1 MLKSGRELERG
12 SEKNDMGIFDR
23 FKKREKAS
31 PVGIWLGGGD
41 DICCP
46 GYTSL
51 DHCPEILAACNIIA
65 ELIASVTI
73 HLMENTKNGD
83 VRIENELSRKIDIDP
98 EINMTRFT
106 WMHGIMM
113 DLQLYGSGNAIVIP
127 HTYKGYLQSLE
138 PIAAS
143 RVSFDHIGY
152 RDYRVVVD
160 GKRYDPDNVLHF
172 VMNPDKTYK
181 WKGQGYT
188 IVLRDLARNL
198 KQAAATERAFMES
211 KWKPTVIVKV
221 DAFTEEFSDPSYRRK
236 MLDEYVRGSEAGEP
250 WVVPA
255 EQFQVEQIKPLS
267 LKDLAID
274 DTVKLDR
281 RMVAALIGI
290 PAFLLGVGEYNQGE
304 YNSFI
309 QGKIMSLV
317 KSLMQEMTKKLIM
330 SDSWYLQGNVWSLMD
345 YDIEKVSRVLLSGA
359 DRGYV
364 NGDEWRD
371 RMHMSPAGLDEFKI
385 LENYIPYDMSGFQ
398 KKLEGESNG

>member
-1 MLKSGRELERG
+1 
-12 SEKNDMGIFDR
+12 MGVFDR
-23 FKKREKAS
+23 FKKRNAG

-41 DICCP
+41 EICCS

-51 DHCPEILAACNIIA
+51 DQCPEIVAACNIIA

-83 VRIENELSRKIDIDP
+83 VRIENELSRKIDINP
-98 EINMTRFT
+98 EKHMTRFT

-127 HTYKGYLQSLE
+127 HTYKGYLQSME

-143 RVSFDHIGY
+143 RVTFDHIGY

-160 GKRYDPDNVLHF
+160 GKRYDPDSVLHF

-181 WKGQGYT
+181 WKGRGYT
-188 IVLRDLARNL
+188 LALTDLARNL
-198 KQAAATERAFMES
+198 KQASSTERAFMES
-211 KWKPTVIVKV
+211 KWKPSVIVKV
-221 DAFTEEFSDPSYRRK
+221 DAFTDEFSDPSGRQK
-236 MLDEYVRGSEAGEP
+236 LLDSYVKSATAGEP
-250 WVVPA
+250 WLIPA
-255 EQFQVEQIKPLS
+255 EQFEVEQIKPLS

-274 DTVKLDR
+274 DTLKLDR

-290 PAFLLGVGEYNQGE
+290 PAFMLGVGEYNQAE

-309 QGKIMSLV
+309 QGKIMGLV
-317 KSLMQEMTKKLIM
+317 KSLMQEMTKKLIL

-345 YDIEKVSRVLLSGA
+345 YDIEKVSKVLLAGA

-385 LENYIPYDMSGFQ
+385 LENYIPWDMSGQ
-398 KKLEGESNG
+398 QAKLAQEGEKNG

>member
-1 MLKSGRELERG
+1 
-12 SEKNDMGIFDR
+12 MGIFDR
-23 FKKREKAS
+23 FSKTQKRSAS
-31 PVGIWLGGGD
+31 QVGLWLGGGD
-41 DICCP
+41 EICCT
-46 GYTSL
+46 GYTRL
-51 DHCPEILAACNIIA
+51 DHCPEIVAACNIIA

-73 HLMENTKNGD
+73 HLMENTKDGD
-83 VRIENELSRKIDIDP
+83 VRIENELSRKIDINP
-98 EINMTRFT
+98 EKNMTRFT

-127 HTYKGYLQSLE
+127 HTHKGYLESLE

-152 RDYRVVVD
+152 RDYKVVVD
-160 GKRYDPDNVLHF
+160 GSRVYRPENVLHF
-172 VMNPDKTYK
+172 VLNPDKTYK

-198 KQAAATERAFMES
+198 KQAAETERAFMES
-211 KWKPTVIVKV
+211 KWKPSVIVKV
-221 DAFTEEFSDPSYRRK
+221 DSLTDEFSDPAGRQRLLESYVK
-236 MLDEYVRGSEAGEP
+236 SGTAGEP
-250 WVVPA
+250 WLIPA
-255 EQFQVEQIKPLS
+255 DAFDFEQIKPLS

-274 DTVKLDR
+274 DTVKLDK

-290 PAFLLGVGEYNQGE
+290 PAFLLGVGEYNQNE

-309 QGKIMSLV
+309 QGKIMGLV
-317 KSLMQEMTKKLIM
+317 KSLMQEMTKKLIL
-330 SDSWYLQGNVWSLMD
+330 SETWYLQGNVWSLMD
-345 YDIEKVSRVLLSGA
+345 YDIEKVSRVLLAGA

-385 LENYIPYDMSGFQ
+385 LENYIPWDMSGMQ
-398 KKLEGESNG
+398 KKLEGE

>member
-1 MLKSGRELERG
+1 
-12 SEKNDMGIFDR
+12 MGLFDR
-23 FKKREKAS
+23 FTKQKRSAGS
-31 PVGIWLGGGD
+31 IGLWVGSGD
-41 DICCP
+41 EICCP

-73 HLMENTKNGD
+73 HLMENTKDGD
-83 VRIENELSRKIDIDP
+83 VRIMNELSRKIDINP
-98 EINMTRFT
+98 EKHMTRFT

-127 HTYKGYLQSLE
+127 HTYEGYLQSLE
-138 PIAAS
+138 PVAAS
-143 RVSFDHIGY
+143 RVSFEHIGY
-152 RDYRVVVD
+152 RDYKVIVD
-160 GKRYDPDNVLHF
+160 GTRAYRPENVLHF
-172 VMNPDKTYK
+172 VLNPDKTYK

-188 IVLRDLARNL
+188 VALRDLARNL
-198 KQAAATERAFMES
+198 KQAAETERAFMES
-211 KWKPTVIVKV
+211 KWKPSIIVKV
-221 DAFTEEFSDPSYRRK
+221 DAFTDEFSDPSGRQK
-236 MLDEYVRGSEAGEP
+236 LLDSYVKSGTAGEP
-250 WVVPA
+250 WLIPA
-255 EQFQVEQIKPLS
+255 DQFEVEQIKPLS

-274 DTVKLDR
+274 DTVKLDK

-309 QGKIMSLV
+309 QGKVMSLV
-317 KSLMQEMTKKLIM
+317 KSLMQEMTKKLIV
-330 SDSWYLQGNVWSLMD
+330 SESWYLQGNVWSLMD
-345 YDIEKVSRVLLSGA
+345 YDIEKVSRVLLAGA

-385 LENYIPYDMSGFQ
+385 LENYIPYDMSGNQ
-398 KKLEGESNG
+398 KKLEGE